1 MSSER
6 SELIA
11 TISACADA
19 LHGLAIDGLDG
30 REAAEQLLALDALA
44 GRFTALSARLV
55 PAVEADGWWAVSGA
69 RSIASWLS
77 TASRMAHGRAK
88 RLVAMG
94 RTFAA
99 DLETTGEVTAGGDL
113 PIDHAEA
120 LVRHAPT
127 SPLRRETLARP
138 ASECG
143 EDFLLSH
150 APLFGADTFTR
161 LVKRWAAAA
170 DPDSDDRGYRKAS
183 DREHL
188 TLSDTTGG
196 AFLRGFLTTEHGAM
210 LRNALEAVMVPPAKD
225 DERTTP
231 QRRAQA
237 LADLARLTLDHGLV
251 GTGSDVRPHLS
262 CVVDFE
268 TLQRAVRRAYDA
280 DTGDVDTSDA
290 DTGDVDTSDADT
302 GDADTSSQCDGT
314 EYAGAHDGD
323 AVGNRPTPGPA
334 VRPLWLPPVA
344 DIERFAVAEVLGAG
358 PIPGSV
364 LARLA
369 CDSEVTRVV
378 FGPSSQVID
387 ASRAERTF
395 SGPRRRAI
403 VARDQTCRY
412 PGCTAPPA
420 LGELHHVDH
429 WAAGGRTDI
438 NAGILLC
445 WYHHDLVHRRGI
457 SIRPVTRRRVDVH
470 DEARHRPAS
479 RGVRAW
485 PFTILATT
493 CDVARRRVD
502 AWLSSSRPRTGRFRA
517 WRRRRTRRSSPTRS
531 TRPSSS
537 VCRPSW
543 SRFRSGSRPQVR
555 ASS

>member
-1 MSSER
+1 MSIER
-6 SELIA
+6 SALVA
-11 TISACADA
+11 TITACADS
-19 LHGLAIDGLDG
+19 LAELSVDDLAG

-44 GRFTALSARLV
+44 GRLTALSARLV
-55 PAVEADGWWAVSGA
+55 PVVEADGWWAVSGA

-77 TASRMAHGRAK
+77 TTSRMAHGRAK

-94 RTFAA
+94 RAFAA
-99 DLETTGEVTAGGDL
+99 ELEATGEVAAGGDL

-127 SPLRRETLARP
+127 SALRRETLTRP

-150 APLFGADTFTR
+150 APLFGADTYTR

-196 AFLRGFLTTEHGAM
+196 AFLRGFLTAEHGAM
-210 LRNALEAVMVPPAKD
+210 LRSALEAVMVPPAKD
-225 DERTTP
+225 DERTTT

-268 TLQRAVRRAYDA
+268 TLQRAVRRAYGDGSGEWGDGSGEDGDRSGEWGHGSGDSGDRSGEWDDGEDTAGEDTAGEDTVGEGTARDDSPVNSSRAA
-280 DTGDVDTSDA
+280 DTRRAPGS
-290 DTGDVDTSDADT
+290 
-302 GDADTSSQCDGT
+302 
-314 EYAGAHDGD
+314 
-323 AVGNRPTPGPA
+323 PT
-334 VRPLWLPPVA
+334 RPLRLAPVA
-344 DIERFAVAEVLGAG
+344 DIERFAVAEVLGMG

-369 CDSEVTRVV
+369 CDSEVTRVI

-387 ASRAERTF
+387 AGRAERTF

-403 VARDQTCRY
+403 IARDQTCRY
-412 PGCTAPPA
+412 PSCTAPPA

-445 WYHHDLVHRRGI
+445 WYHHDLVHRLQI
-457 SIRPVTRRRVDVH
+457 
-470 DEARHRPAS
+470 
-479 RGVRAW
+479 
-485 PFTILATT
+485 TI
-493 CDVARRRVD
+493 
-502 AWLSSSRPRTGRFRA
+502 
-517 WRRRRTRRSSPTRS
+517 TRS
-531 TRPSSS
+531 PGGGWTFTTGHGTAMP
-537 VCRPSW
+537 
-543 SRFRSGSRPQVR
+543 R
-555 ASS
+555 AA

>member
-1 MSSER
+1 MSIER
-6 SELIA
+6 SALVA
-11 TISACADA
+11 TITACADS
-19 LHGLAIDGLDG
+19 LAELSVDDLAG

-44 GRFTALSARLV
+44 GRLTALSARLV
-55 PAVEADGWWAVSGA
+55 PVVEADGWWAVSGA

-77 TASRMAHGRAK
+77 TTSRMAHGRAK

-94 RTFAA
+94 RAFAA
-99 DLETTGEVTAGGDL
+99 ELEATGHVAAGGEL

-127 SPLRRETLARP
+127 SALRRETLTRP

-150 APLFGADTFTR
+150 APLFGADTYTR

-196 AFLRGFLTTEHGAM
+196 AFLRGFLTAEHGAM
-210 LRNALEAVMVPPAKD
+210 LRSALEAVMVPPAKD
-225 DERTTP
+225 DQRTTT

-268 TLQRAVRRAYDA
+268 TLQRAVRRAYGDGSGEDGDRSGEWGDGEDTASEDPGSEDTARDDTARDDSPVNSSRAA
-280 DTGDVDTSDA
+280 DTRHA
-290 DTGDVDTSDADT
+290 
-302 GDADTSSQCDGT
+302 
-314 EYAGAHDGD
+314 
-323 AVGNRPTPGPA
+323 PGPPT
-334 VRPLWLPPVA
+334 RPLRLAPVA
-344 DIERFAVAEVLGAG
+344 DIERFAVAEVLGMG

-387 ASRAERTF
+387 AGRAERTF

-403 VARDQTCRY
+403 IVRDQTCRY
-412 PGCTAPPA
+412 PSCTAPPA

-445 WYHHDLVHRRGI
+445 WYHHDLVHRLQI
-457 SIRPVTRRRVDVH
+457 
-470 DEARHRPAS
+470 
-479 RGVRAW
+479 
-485 PFTILATT
+485 TI
-493 CDVARRRVD
+493 
-502 AWLSSSRPRTGRFRA
+502 
-517 WRRRRTRRSSPTRS
+517 TRS
-531 TRPSSS
+531 PGGGWTFTTGHGTAMP
-537 VCRPSW
+537 
-543 SRFRSGSRPQVR
+543 R
-555 ASS
+555 AA